1 MIKTCIK
8 LYSTVNVIISN
19 ANIEFIHIADNPS
32 CFPYEFERGHV
43 TSNDYIY
50 IESKEPIEYVEVK
63 CSLLSEIDD
72 VGIYDKQKIVLNYC
86 EVNSMIFDGMRS
98 DIDLHINHSRLHCF
112 VDERKRSTIF
122 DSDTSRIK
130 YHIIDVPSK
139 ACAYR
144 RLDYMRIS
152 SLLYI
157 IKVDDECIPLE
168 LHKDHKFKN
177 SPICDFAYLVV

>member
-32 CFPYEFERGHV
+32 CLPYEFERGHV

-63 CSLLSEIDD
+63 CSLFSELDGI
-72 VGIYDKQKIVLNYC
+72 GIYDKQKIVLNAC
-86 EVNSMIFDGMRS
+86 EVNNMIFDGMKS
-98 DIDLHINHSRLHCF
+98 DIDLHIDHSRVNCF
-112 VDERKRSTIF
+112 IDKRNRATIF
-122 DSDTSRIK
+122 DRDTSQIN

-139 ACAYR
+139 MCRYR
-144 RLDYMRIS
+144 RLDYMKINPF
-152 SLLYI
+152 LYI
-157 IKVDDECIPLE
+157 IKHNDEYIPLE
-168 LHKDHKFKN
+168 LQKDHKFKN